1 MSDRDPATER
11 RPPRARPIACDEVL
25 TVLVDVWRQRAGI
38 DPDVEY
44 EVPLDRST
52 GVERAA
58 NLLGVPTLLDDWAT
72 IATVLSYR
80 FAVRINPDEWKAVL
94 QPTRERKLGPVC
106 DLIARHALA
115 PAVERSF
122 GDVDLDWPAAVF
134 RTLLLVM
141 ADAGFDISGLN
152 PNSKLGPCVKKHELF
167 FVDVVS
173 RIAPGRLPAIHS
185 ANLWLRASVA
195 TLATGIGLLLV
206 RGMGWIPLIVAIGP
220 VGWLGWMG
228 VAAGIVGVVVT
239 WRARFAQR
247 RLGELI
253 TFGDLCYALASPPPD
268 SAPPC
273 TAPDGGPVYW
283 DYSHHPHHPTLPHA
297 PLTDSRNPR

>member
-1 MSDRDPATER
+1 MT
-11 RPPRARPIACDEVL
+11 CDEVL

-44 EVPLDRST
+44 EVPLDRGTS
-52 GVERAA
+52 VERAA
-58 NLLGVPTLLDDWAT
+58 NLLGVPTLADDWAT

-80 FAVRINPDEWKAVL
+80 FAVGINPDEWKAVL
-94 QPTRERKLGPVC
+94 QPTRGKKLGPVC

-122 GDVDLDWPAAVF
+122 GGVELDWPAAVF

-141 ADAGFDISGLN
+141 ADSGFDISGLN
-152 PNSKLGPCVKKHELF
+152 PNTKLGPWVRKHELF

-185 ANLWLRASVA
+185 ANIWLRASVA
-195 TLATGIGLLLV
+195 TLATGIGLLLA
-206 RGMGWIPLIVAIGP
+206 RGMGWILLIVAIGP

-228 VAAGIVGVVVT
+228 VAAGMVGVVVT
-239 WRARFAQR
+239 WRARFAR
-247 RLGELI
+247 RRIGELT
-253 TFGDLCYALASPPPD
+253 TFGDLCYALSSAPPD
-268 SAPPC
+268 SPPPC
-273 TAPDGGPVYW
+273 TAPDGAPVYW
-283 DYSHHPHHPTLPHA
+283 DYTRHPFHPYHVGTA
-297 PLTDSRNPR
+297 GGFS